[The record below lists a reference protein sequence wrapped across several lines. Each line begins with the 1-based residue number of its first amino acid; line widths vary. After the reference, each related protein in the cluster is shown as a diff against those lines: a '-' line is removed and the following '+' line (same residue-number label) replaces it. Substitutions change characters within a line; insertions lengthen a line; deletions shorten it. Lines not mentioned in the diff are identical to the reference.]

1 MRLVDFPL
9 YYTTS
14 EGESKIVYVD
24 ASDYVKFKSG
34 EKTLK
39 EAFGHYIDENIIND
53 LEKYEETHKSN
64 PL

>member
-1 MRLVDFPL
+1 MRIVDFPL
-9 YYTTS
+9 YYTTP
-14 EGESKIVYVD
+14 EGENKIVYVD

-39 EAFGHYIDENIIND
+39 EVFGHYIDESIIND